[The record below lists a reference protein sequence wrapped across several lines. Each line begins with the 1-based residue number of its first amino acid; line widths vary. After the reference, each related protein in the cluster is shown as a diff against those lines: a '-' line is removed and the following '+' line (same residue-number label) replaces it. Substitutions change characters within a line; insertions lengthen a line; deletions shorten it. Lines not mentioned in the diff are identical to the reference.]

1 MLCSSSRYLKSYCKD
16 VVDGAVQKLCFG
28 PSLPGQYLEVS
39 EQGESLE
46 LDSLVRLKSKHSCH
60 LLWFTATSATCT
72 LLSFLNRTMSRKLA
86 CYALWGLL
94 ELHYQEVSQLYS
106 AAKCKAEAVSPLF
119 VTTSFEMRAI
129 LLTLLQY

>member
-1 MLCSSSRYLKSYCKD
+1 M
-16 VVDGAVQKLCFG
+16 DGAVQKLCCG
-28 PSLPGQYLEVS
+28 PSLPGKYLEVS

-46 LDSLVRLKSKHSCH
+46 LNSLVRLKSTHSC
-60 LLWFTATSATCT
+60 WFTATSATCT

-106 AAKCKAEAVSPLF
+106 AAKCKTKVVSPLF
-119 VTTSFEMRAI
+119 VKWVPF
-129 LLTLLQY
+129 Y